1 MATGG
6 ADPGEAE
13 RHLSECPVC
22 LEVYVDPKVLP
33 CDHSLCAGCVQQL
46 KQGSR
51 IECPLCKVVHDVSR
65 IRPDFRLQQFLD
77 ALTEK
82 QKKEGGGTNKE
93 RKGYFM
99 FQSYSKFVALSLVQ
113 YNRQYVRIATR
124 SGLCA
129 FSVKRIFTSCCLKHV
144 CRLCL
149 KQTQIRKRK
158 IPHVYNLLT
167 QLDKNIESI
176 CISPSHVISTVT
188 M

>member
-33 CDHSLCAGCVQQL
+33 CDHSFCAGCVEPL

-82 QKKEGGGTNKE
+82 QKKEGSGTNTGE
-93 RKGYFM
+93 GWFT
-99 FQSYSKFVALSLVQ
+99 FFSCSNSVSL
-113 YNRQYVRIATR
+113 
-124 SGLCA
+124 
-129 FSVKRIFTSCCLKHV
+129 
-144 CRLCL
+144 
-149 KQTQIRKRK
+149 
-158 IPHVYNLLT
+158 
-167 QLDKNIESI
+167 
-176 CISPSHVISTVT
+176 
-188 M
+188 